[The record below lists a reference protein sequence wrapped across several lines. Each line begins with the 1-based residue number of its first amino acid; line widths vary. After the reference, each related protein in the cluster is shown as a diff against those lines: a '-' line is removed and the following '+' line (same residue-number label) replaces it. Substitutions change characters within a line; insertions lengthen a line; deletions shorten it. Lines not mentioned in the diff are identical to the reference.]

1 MYKTGIIHPEYK
13 TDERRLCNFNGNSY
27 FLSGSKA

>member
-1 MYKTGIIHPEYK
+1 MSKRAIIHPEYK
-13 TDERRLCNFNGNSY
+13 TDERRLSNFNGNSY